1 MQHARLCQG
10 RHNEPRTREVCTSA
24 KFMMLHLRDCPGVDS
39 KKRPCPFSWCRMGT
53 ELLRHLRECNG
64 GATCGVCHPTDLPK
78 SLLELQYL
86 NHYTEELMF
95 STDERPSS
103 APSEKSDTSK
113 LDLS

>member
-1 MQHARLCQG
+1 
-10 RHNEPRTREVCTSA
+10 
-24 KFMMLHLRDCPGVDS
+24 
-39 KKRPCPFSWCRMGT
+39 MGT

-113 LDLS
+113 LDLSEFLSGDDFESEDGDPEDDGLYVGAEEVEDLANFPELQDFLFETA